1 MIVLFDAEGNLQDIA
16 FLQIDSQ
23 DLRCTASIDL
33 NYVYV
38 VVFPTCV
45 RIGFNLIKNRF
56 KFCLTWM
63 SRAEADTQVLN
74 MDAKDVAMVGQ
85 NEGAPEGVDI
95 TVDNGGGGGA
105 KKVR

>member
-1 MIVLFDAEGNLQDIA
+1 
-16 FLQIDSQ
+16 
-23 DLRCTASIDL
+23 
-33 NYVYV
+33 
-38 VVFPTCV
+38 
-45 RIGFNLIKNRF
+45 
-56 KFCLTWM
+56 M
-63 SRAEADTQVLN
+63 SSAEADTQVLN